1 MPHIKFIRSVTPH
14 ESGEYRPAVGDVIE
28 VNEAS
33 AQRWLRRK
41 AAEIVVA
48 PPPVRQPKKT
58 KEAK

>member
-14 ESGEYRPAVGDVIE
+14 EAGEYRPAVGDVIE

-41 AAEIVVA
+41 AAEIVAA
-48 PPPVRQPKKT
+48 PTTKTTPKKES
-58 KEAK
+58 K

>member
-41 AAEIVVA
+41 AAEIVAA
-48 PPPVRQPKKT
+48 PAKPT
-58 KEAK
+58 KPTKSKESK